1 MKIRELVLFALIC
14 NPLVV
19 FGQLIPTDR
28 RIDWAAGVRGGI
40 PTRTTLINVRNAPYN
55 ATGNGVT
62 DDRAAIQRAID
73 AAREGEVVF
82 LPPGT
87 YVVGDTL
94 RIVNKN
100 NVTLRGAGPKENHHP
115 PQWFPGDPYHL
126 G

>member
-19 FGQLIPTDR
+19 FGQLIPADR

-40 PTRTTLINVRNAPYN
+40 PTRTTPLINVRLAPYN

-82 LPPGT
+82 LPAGT
-87 YVVGDTL
+87 YLVGDQL

-100 NVTLRGAGPKENHHP
+100 NVSLRGRWPE
-115 PQWFPGDPYHL
+115 
-126 G
+126 